1 MITAFSVSFLL
12 LFAILLLSPR
22 RPLNFRGSSAA
33 EVYESKGSRHFVSR
47 KETDNPV
54 KEKWSIVIDA
64 GSTGSRIHVFKFKVD
79 EKQNLVLVDD
89 KFEQLKPGL
98 SAYSEDPD
106 AAASSL
112 KPLLEVAMSS
122 IPKSFQSST
131 SIMVGATAGLRLL
144 PDGKADLILEK
155 VRSFLGSFPFKLGSD
170 DVRILSGVDEGAYSW
185 LTLNYLLGKLGLPY
199 SETVAAIDLGG
210 GSVQEAYALGPNEAA
225 DAPKSDYIKV
235 LNGGGRQYDVYV
247 HSYLGYGLMAARA
260 AILEEDLNGPEDESH
275 PCVHGGFIGLY
286 EYGGR
291 TFPATAHSDGAE
303 HEKCIETVAS
313 ALKQEQSCGAPVK
326 QCSFGGAWAGPRI
339 PSVFYVSSY
348 FWDRAADAGLVDDDV
363 ASQAVLKPQYFEE
376 VAKKACPL
384 RMDELKNVFP
394 RVVETH
400 RPYFCLDLTY
410 AHTLLVNGFKI
421 PNHKEIVLVKRVEY
435 EGRLVEAA
443 WPLGAAINTL

>member
-1 MITAFSVSFLL
+1 MATAISVPFLL
-12 LFAILLLSPR
+12 LLAILLLFPR
-22 RPLNFRGSSAA
+22 RPLTFPDSS
-33 EVYESKGSRHFVSR
+33 KKSRHFASR
-47 KETDNPV
+47 KEADTFVN
-54 KEKWSIVIDA
+54 EKWSIVIDA
-64 GSTGSRIHVFKFKVD
+64 GSTGSRIHVFKFEVD
-79 EKQNLVLVDD
+79 GKQNLVLIDD

-98 SAYSEDPD
+98 SAYADDPE

-112 KPLLEVAMSS
+112 KPLLDVALSS
-122 IPKSFQSST
+122 VPKPFQSST

-155 VRSFLGSFPFKLGSD
+155 VRSYLGSFPFKLGSDD
-170 DVRILSGVDEGAYSW
+170 DVRILSGVDEGAFSW

-210 GSVQEAYALGPNEAA
+210 GSVQEAYALGPSEVMK
-225 DAPKSDYIKV
+225 APKSDYIKV

-291 TFPATAHSDGAE
+291 KFPAMAHAEGAE
-303 HEKCIETVAS
+303 HEKCIETVVS
-313 ALKQEQSCGAPVK
+313 ALKQEESCGAPIT
-326 QCSFGGAWAGPRI
+326 QCSFGGVWAGPRI

-363 ASQAVLKPQYFEE
+363 TSQAFLRPQHFEE
-376 VAKKACPL
+376 AAKKACSL
-384 RMDELKNVFP
+384 RVDELTSVFP
-394 RVVETH
+394 RVMETH

-443 WPLGAAINTL
+443 WPLGAAINKL